1 MRELVRVDRKHLE
14 ATANLDAELSINQLM
29 SLSNTLK
36 ILQSLMSETDTD
48 TKTCVSDS
56 GRQY

>member
-1 MRELVRVDRKHLE
+1 MGRKHLE

-36 ILQSLMSETDTD
+36 KLQYLMSETDTD
-48 TKTCVSDS
+48 AKTCVSDS